1 MRAPATPAA
10 ATASDADLVRA
21 YLGGDEG
28 GATALVGRHA
38 AGVARFLAASGAD
51 PGELDDLLQETF
63 IRAFRALGTWRG
75 ESGLRSWLLSI
86 AGNLARDY
94 HRRVRN
100 RTVVTLEE
108 TDLITHEGPAERFDA
123 REAERRMQEGLG
135 TLPRL
140 QREVFLLRAQQGFD
154 YDEIARTLETTPGSA
169 RVHYHHAVKR
179 LKELMA

>member
-1 MRAPATPAA
+1 MRAPATPASPPD
-10 ATASDADLVRA
+10 SDADLVRA
-21 YLGGDEG
+21 YQGGDEG

-63 IRAFRALGTWRG
+63 IRAFRALDSWRG
-75 ESGLRSWLLSI
+75 ESGFRSWLLSI
-86 AGNLARDY
+86 ARNLARDQ
-94 HRRVRN
+94 HRRRRG
-100 RTVVTLEE
+100 RTVVTLEDS
-108 TDLITHEGPAERFDA
+108 DLVAHEGPAETFEA
-123 REAERRMQEGLG
+123 REAERRMQDGLG

-140 QREVFLLRAQQGFD
+140 QREVFLLRAQQGLG

-169 RVHYHHAVKR
+169 RVHYHHAVRR

>member
-1 MRAPATPAA
+1 MRAPAVPSSPTV
-10 ATASDADLVRA
+10 SDADLVRA
-21 YLGGDEG
+21 YLGGDEA

-38 AGVARFLAASGAD
+38 AGVARFLAATGAD

-63 IRAFRALGTWRG
+63 IRAFRALASWRG
-75 ESGLRSWLLSI
+75 EAGFRSWLLSI
-86 AGNLARDY
+86 ASNLARDQY
-94 HRRVRN
+94 RRRRK

-108 TDLITHEGPAERFDA
+108 SDLVAKEGPAEAFDA
-123 REAERRMQEGLG
+123 REAERRMHQGLG

-140 QREVFLLRAQQGFD
+140 QREVFLLRAQQGLD
-154 YDEIARTLETTPGSA
+154 YEEIARTLETTPGSA